1 MKQVETGHT
10 ALYLRPI
17 MPLTLALI
25 GGIVIGERL
34 PGYALAAAPIL
45 VVAAAFLVAGLRRGC
60 PVRWSALLAL
70 LAAGYLAMLPW
81 MSPAR
86 GPDRIAGFLDTGAW
100 QVHGTVVDPPRAHHG
115 RLRMV
120 VETATLSRGTRE
132 HAVRGRIRLTVMG
145 ESPLAQGDRIAFSAK
160 LKPFRNFRNP
170 GGFDYRRYM
179 AFKGIQGSAWVR
191 AERLQQFGRRPVSPF
206 NRLIQGAR
214 RHLARLIDGAA
225 STDADPGKAVLK
237 ALVFGDRSG
246 IDQELQERFN
256 RAGAG
261 HLLAISGL
269 HVGIVA
275 GVAFAGLRW
284 LAGYIPFIVWR
295 GWGRAWAA
303 AAALLPVAAY
313 GALAGMS
320 PSTQRA
326 VIMVTVFLAAVVLG
340 RDHDTLN
347 TLAAA
352 ALAILA
358 VFPPA
363 LFSISFQLSFAAVLA
378 IVYGLA
384 RIDLARPDR
393 PSRRGRIEQRL
404 KAFVLVSA
412 LAIAGTTP
420 VTLYHFNQTSLVGI
434 VANLFLVPLVG
445 FLVVPLGLVSAV
457 AASFCDL
464 LASLGFRLC
473 IGLLRLALAGVDCF
487 GGMPF
492 AAVQTVTPS
501 LIEIGLYYLAAWA
514 LLNLGRTTAA
524 RWVLSLSVALAGGDA
539 IYWSYQ
545 RFWRPDLKVT
555 AIDVGQ
561 GSATL
566 LELPGG
572 DVVLMDGGGYAD
584 NRQFDM
590 GRLVVAPVLWR
601 KKIASVDVLI
611 LSHPNADHLNGLIYI
626 ARHFRVHEL
635 WTNGDVNTTCGYA
648 DLMAAC
654 RETGVVVRT
663 MDSRSGAVDFG
674 QTALTVLHPPPGF
687 FGRAEQTGQETRNN
701 GSLVIKAVHGQTAFL
716 ITGDIM
722 APAEKELVGR
732 MGAELASTVL
742 FAPHHGSRSSSS
754 PDLIAA
760 VQPQLVVI
768 SAGPGN
774 RFGFPHDEVTDRFR
788 AAGCRTLCTATHG
801 AVVLRSDGRRVYL
814 SAVSGAG
821 LLE

>member
-1 MKQVETGHT
+1 
-10 ALYLRPI
+10 

-34 PGYALAAAPIL
+34 PGYAAAVVL
-45 VVAAAFLVAGLRRGC
+45 VLLVAAAVLTAGLRRGR
-60 PVRWSALLAL
+60 PVRWSAMLAL
-70 LAAGYLAMLPW
+70 GAAGYLAMLPW
-81 MSPAR
+81 MAPAR
-86 GPDRIAGFLDTGAW
+86 GPAHIVRFLDSGAW
-100 QVHGTVVDPPRAHHG
+100 RIDATVVDLPRARHDRM
-115 RLRMV
+115 RLV
-120 VETATLSRGTRE
+120 VETASLSRGTRV
-132 HAVRGRIRLTVMG
+132 HAVQGRLRLTVMG
-145 ESPLAQGDRIAFSAK
+145 EVPLAPGDRIAFSAK

-191 AERLQQFGRRPVSPF
+191 AERLQHCGRRAVPPF
-206 NRLIQGAR
+206 SRWVQGAR
-214 RHLARLIDGAA
+214 GHLARLIDGAA
-225 STDADPGKAVLK
+225 SDDAGEAKAVLK

-246 IDQELQERFN
+246 IDDRLRERFN

-275 GVAFAGLRW
+275 GVAFAALRW
-284 LAGYIPFIVWR
+284 LAGFIPFLLWR

-326 VIMVTVFLAAVVLG
+326 VIMVTVFLAAIILG
-340 RDHDTLN
+340 REHDTLN

-384 RIDLARPDR
+384 RIDLAVPVA
-393 PSRRGRIEQRL
+393 PSWRGRMGQRL

-434 VANLFLVPLVG
+434 AANLFLVPLVG
-445 FLVVPLGLVSAV
+445 FLVVPLGLLSAM
-457 AASFCDL
+457 AAPFGDL
-464 LASLGFRLC
+464 LASLGFRLS
-473 IGLLRLALAGVDCF
+473 IDLLRLALAGVDFF
-487 GGMPF
+487 GGFPF

-514 LLNLGRTTAA
+514 LLNLGRTSAA
-524 RWVLSLSVALAGGDA
+524 PWVLALSVTLAGGDA
-539 IYWSYQ
+539 VYWSYR
-545 RFWRPDLKVT
+545 RFWQPELKVT
-555 AIDVGQ
+555 AVDVGQ

-566 LELPGG
+566 MELPGG

-601 KKIASVDVLI
+601 KKIAKVDVLI

-626 ARHFRVHEL
+626 ARHFRVREL
-635 WTNGDVNTTCGYA
+635 WTNADVNTTYGYK

-663 MDSRSGAVDFG
+663 MDSRAGATDFG
-674 QTALTVLHPPPGF
+674 QTALTVLHPPPEF
-687 FGRAEQTGQETRNN
+687 FSQPEQIGQETRNN
-701 GSLVIKAVHGQTAFL
+701 GSLVIKAVYGQTAFL

-722 APAEKELVGR
+722 AHAEKELVDR
-732 MGAELASTVL
+732 AGAELASTVL

-754 PDLIAA
+754 LELVAA
-760 VQPQLVVI
+760 VQPQVVVI
-768 SAGPGN
+768 SAGAGN
-774 RFGFPHDEVTDRFR
+774 RFGFPHAEVTNRFK
-788 AAGCRTLCTATHG
+788 AAGCRTVCTATHG
-801 AVVLRSDGRRVYL
+801 AVALRSDGRRVTV
-814 SAVSGAG
+814 SAYSGDG
-821 LLE
+821 WPE